1 MSGES
6 VHETQA
12 RSGAVAP
19 TAMSLERQIA
29 EIRDRLRNAPRLS
42 VEDSLHQFQE
52 QFKALGFTPA
62 MSSAYRDVMPALAL
76 GLRLHEDH
84 EVGELVKTLSRTP
97 LANRAAQA
105 RGMAD
110 GLPRGAGRRV
120 VVELLLRAAADGP
133 SAFVT
138 AAAFACSAD
147 AAPGDGDARRTPKD
161 GERHNFARSCVEQ
174 ADLAVRRLVVR
185 DPGGIQPDAT
195 RSKAAAEQRLRAF
208 VQEAAAHVLGH
219 GERDS
224 DGGRA
229 VPLSRAQARRP
240 RPHSVHD
247 RKT

>member
-12 RSGAVAP
+12 RSGVVAP
-19 TAMSLERQIA
+19 AAMSLERRIA
-29 EIRDRLRNAPRLS
+29 EIRDGLRNAPRLS
-42 VEDSLHQFQE
+42 VEDSLDEFQE

-62 MSSAYRDVMPALAL
+62 MRAAYRDAMPALAL

-105 RGMAD
+105 RGMAG

-138 AAAFACSAD
+138 AAAFACTAD
-147 AAPGDGDARRTPKD
+147 ATPGDGDARRTPKD
-161 GERHNFARSCVEQ
+161 GEKHSFARSCVEQ
-174 ADLAVRRLVVR
+174 ADLAVRRLVR
-185 DPGGIQPDAT
+185 DPSAIQPDAT
-195 RSKAAAEQRLRAF
+195 RKRAAAEQQLRAF

-219 GERDS
+219 GELDS
-224 DGGRA
+224 DGSRA

-240 RPHSVHD
+240 RPRSVHD